1 MFQTI
6 TAKALMRPRVA
17 ACREGGPAVAGRPRG
32 YLSSAAQPGRPEN
45 TARGSQPCPP
55 RRPEGWAEHGNRSP
69 KQEPE
74 TGAHWCGCP
83 LPCWNSAT
91 QHCPHLALHTRPGPT
106 TPGGSLASS
115 SSQTPCH
122 RLLHNPLLLP
132 EQVWSIPHPRLGSPS
147 PKRAPPPP
155 PTPLTTFHTGSGL
168 SALPNHRCSLV
179 STPL

>member
-115 SSQTPCH
+115 SSQTPGGPLSATASSTTHCCYRSRSGPSRTPALAH
-122 RLLHNPLLLP
+122 PVPNGHLLHP
-132 EQVWSIPHPRLGSPS
+132 PHP
-147 PKRAPPPP
+147 
-155 PTPLTTFHTGSGL
+155 
-168 SALPNHRCSLV
+168 
-179 STPL
+179 